1 MGDSDLTTWNSI
13 LSDALVEVVKM
24 DEPHCTV
31 KTESGV
37 THWLV
42 IGLSRKHVSFP
53 EFVACLVDKLL
64 VQLFYPVRIEK
75 WVA

>member
-1 MGDSDLTTWNSI
+1 MGDSELTTWNRK
-13 LSDALVEVVKM
+13 LPDTLVEVAKM
-24 DEPHCTV
+24 DESHCTV

-53 EFVACLVDKLL
+53 EFVACLVD
-64 VQLFYPVRIEK
+64 
-75 WVA
+75 